1 MKAYYQVLGVL
12 GTSTYSF
19 LTYVHGTSRKLS
31 DNNYLPSTKHLET
44 NLKLLMSCFNCPY
57 KLKSKL
63 LKKIYFEKFIK
74 ELGFVELFA
83 EAKHLRASILHND

>member
-1 MKAYYQVLGVL
+1 MKAYYQVLGFL
-12 GTSTYSF
+12 GTSTYCF
-19 LTYVHGTSRKLS
+19 LTYFHATSRKLS
-31 DNNYLPSTKHLET
+31 DNDYLPSTKHLET
-44 NLKLLMSCFNCPY
+44 NLKLLMSCFNCPC

-83 EAKHLRASILHND
+83 